1 MGHQQP
7 TKAPA
12 KRRLLRSLLR
22 DTAANTIM
30 LTAAALVP
38 LMAIVGG
45 GVDASRY
52 YMSAARLQAA
62 CDSGALA
69 ARRAMLT
76 DTYTTEHNQIALNF
90 FDYNF
95 NNGLYGTTNR
105 TRTFTSN
112 GQGLVTGN
120 ASVVLP
126 TVIMSAFGYQSFNIA
141 VICSADINISNT
153 DIMFVLDTT
162 GSMGTTNSGD
172 SVSRIQ
178 GLRNAV
184 MGFYDTVKASTSGSA
199 QVRFGAVAYSTNVN
213 VGHLLPSTYIADSHT
228 YQSRVPEFRTETRV
242 IQEWN
247 GITVG
252 DTILISENLEW
263 VPKETFNF
271 GSGVESHLYF
281 RNRSGDPSRNNNADR
296 DLCQITINN
305 KTYTVN
311 GESWRVTGATYML
324 NQWGSA
330 PVNTRAGCRATVR
343 KTRLATEADVI
354 PEITEDYQVFDN
366 KYTYRPV
373 TYNVSGLKNGGSIS
387 LPTGV
392 GGALETHTWN
402 GCIEEAQTLNQDTFD
417 PRPADAFDININ
429 LIPTTEAQR
438 WKPTL
443 PNAVWERRNSDGDR
457 QFSNRTTS
465 DANLDRPS
473 ARCPSPAFRLT
484 NISRENLQNFVN
496 GLVAEGNTY
505 HNIGMVWGARL
516 ISPSGMFAA
525 TNNSAPNG
533 DPIARHIVFMTDGAL
548 EPSETTYSSYGME
561 WWDRRITTDGSSNHV
576 ARHDARL
583 QAICKAAKEENI
595 SIWVVAFGTSLTSNL
610 TTCASP
616 GRAYQANNNTQ
627 LNAAFQEIAQKI
639 AALRLTQ

>member
-7 TKAPA
+7 A
-12 KRRLLRSLLR
+12 KSPKTGRILRSLLR
-22 DTAANTIM
+22 DSTANTII
-30 LTAAALVP
+30 LAAAALVP
-38 LMAIVGG
+38 MMAIVGG

-62 CDSGALA
+62 CDAGALA

-76 DTYTTEHNQIALNF
+76 DAYTTEHNQIALNF

-95 NNGLYGTTNR
+95 SNNLYGTTNR

-141 VICSADINISNT
+141 VTCSADINISNT

-162 GSMGTTNSGD
+162 GSMGSTNSGD
-172 SVSRIQ
+172 SVNRIQ

-199 QVRFGAVAYSTNVN
+199 QVRFGAVAYSTNAN
-213 VGHLLPSTYIADSHT
+213 VGHLLPSQYIADSHT
-228 YQSRVPEFRTETRV
+228 YQSRVPNFRTETRV
-242 IQEWN
+242 VQEGN
-247 GITVG
+247 GIEVG
-252 DTILISENLEW
+252 DTIFISEGQEW
-263 VPKETFNF
+263 VPKSTANF

-281 RNRSGDPSRNNNADR
+281 NNRAGDPSRNDNADR
-296 DLCQITINN
+296 TLCQSTINN

-311 GESWRVTGATYML
+311 GQSWRVTGASYIR
-324 NQWGSA
+324 NQWRDA
-330 PVNTRAGCRATVR
+330 PINTRAGCRATVR
-343 KTRLATEADVI
+343 KTRLATEDDVI
-354 PEITEDYQVFDN
+354 PEITEDFEVFDN
-366 KYTYRPV
+366 YTYRPV

-392 GGALETHTWN
+392 AGAMETHTWN
-402 GCIEEAQTLNQDTFD
+402 GCIEEAQTLNQASFD

-443 PNAVWERRNSDGDR
+443 PQGVWERRNSSGDR
-457 QFSNRTTS
+457 QLSNRTTS

-473 ARCPSPAFRLT
+473 ALCPSPAFRLT
-484 NISRENLQNFVN
+484 NITRDNLQAFVD
-496 GLVAEGNTY
+496 GLVAQGNTY

-516 ISPSGMFAA
+516 ISPNGMFAA
-525 TNNSAPNG
+525 DNNSAPNG

-548 EPSETTYSSYGME
+548 EPNNNIYTSYGME
-561 WWDRRITTDGSSNHV
+561 WWDRRVTTDGGSNHV
-576 ARHDARL
+576 SRHDARL
-583 QAICKAAKEENI
+583 QAICRAAKEENI
-595 SIWVVAFGTSLTSNL
+595 SVWVVAFGTTLTSNL
-610 TTCASP
+610 VTCASP
-616 GRAYQANNNTQ
+616 GRAYQASNNDQ

>member
-1 MGHQQP
+1 MGHQQSA
-7 TKAPA
+7 KSPA
-12 KRRLLRSLLR
+12 TGRGLRSLLR
-22 DTAANTIM
+22 DSTANTIM
-30 LTAAALVP
+30 LAAAALVP
-38 LMAIVGG
+38 LMATVGG

-52 YMSAARLQAA
+52 YMTASRLQAA
-62 CDSGALA
+62 CDAGALA
-69 ARRAMLT
+69 ARRAMVT
-76 DTYTTEHNQIALNF
+76 DQYTTEHNQIALNF
-90 FDYNF
+90 FDFNF
-95 NNGLYGTTNR
+95 SNNLYGTTNR
-105 TRTFTSN
+105 TRSFTSN
-112 GQGLVTGN
+112 GKGLVTGN

-126 TVIMSAFGYQSFNIA
+126 TVIMSAFGYNTFNIA
-141 VICSADINISNT
+141 VTCSADINISNT

-162 GSMGTTNSGD
+162 GSMGSTNSGD
-172 SVSRIQ
+172 SVNRIQ

-213 VGHLLPSTYIADSHT
+213 VGHLLPSQYIADSHT
-228 YQSRVPEFRTETRV
+228 YQSRVANFRTETRV

-247 GITVG
+247 GISVG
-252 DTILISENLEW
+252 DTIFISEGPEW
-263 VPKETFNF
+263 IPKNTANF

-281 RNRSGDPSRNNNADR
+281 KNRAGRPDRNDNDDR
-296 DLCQITINN
+296 DLCEDDLNG
-305 KTYTVN
+305 TYTVN
-311 GESWRVTGATYML
+311 GQTWRVRNADYIR
-324 NQWGSA
+324 NQWPDA
-330 PVNTRAGCRATVR
+330 PIDTRAGCRATVR
-343 KTRLATEADVI
+343 KTRLATQDDVI

-366 KYTYRPV
+366 YTYRPV

-392 GGALETHTWN
+392 AGAMETHTWN
-402 GCIEEAQTLNQDTFD
+402 GCIEEAQTLNQASFD

-443 PNAVWERRNSDGDR
+443 PNALWERRNSSGDR
-457 QFSNRTTS
+457 QLSNRTTS

-473 ARCPSPAFRLT
+473 ALCPLPAFRLT
-484 NISRENLQNFVN
+484 NITRDNLQAFVN
-496 GLVAEGNTY
+496 GLVAQGNTY

-525 TNNSAPNG
+525 DNNSAPNG

-548 EPSETTYSSYGME
+548 EPNNNIYSSYGME
-561 WWDRRITTDGSSNHV
+561 WWDRRVTTDGNSNHV
-576 ARHDARL
+576 SRHDARL
-583 QAICKAAKEENI
+583 QAICRAAKEENI
-595 SIWVVAFGTSLTSNL
+595 SVWVVAFGTTLTSNL
-610 TTCASP
+610 VTCASP
-616 GRAYQANNNTQ
+616 GRAYQASNNDQ

>member
-7 TKAPA
+7 AMSRVTGRA
-12 KRRLLRSLLR
+12 LRSLLR
-22 DTAANTIM
+22 DSTANTIA
-30 LTAAALVP
+30 LAAAALVP

-52 YMSAARLQAA
+52 YMAASRLQSA
-62 CDSGALA
+62 CDAGALA
-69 ARRAMLT
+69 ARRAMVT
-76 DTYTTEHNQIALNF
+76 DVFTTQHNQIAQNF
-90 FDYNF
+90 FDFNF
-95 NNGLYGTTNR
+95 ADGLYSSTNR

-112 GQGLVTGN
+112 GKGLVTGN

-126 TVIMSAFGYQSFNIA
+126 TAIMSAFGYQSFNIS
-141 VICSADINISNT
+141 VTCSADINISNT

-162 GSMGTTNSGD
+162 GSMNTVNSGD
-172 SVSRIQ
+172 SVSRIA
-178 GLRNAV
+178 GLRSAV
-184 MGFYDTVKASTSGSA
+184 MGFYDTVKESTSGSA
-199 QVRFGAVAYSTNVN
+199 QVRFGAVSYSTNVN

-228 YQSRVPEFRTETRV
+228 YQSRVANFRDETR
-242 IQEWN
+242 IIPGN
-247 GITVG
+247 GVKVG
-252 DTILISENLEW
+252 DPIFISQDLEW
-263 VPKETFNF
+263 IPKSTSNF

-281 RNRSGDPSRNNNADR
+281 RNRSNNVNRANDADKELCED
-296 DLCQITINN
+296 DLAG
-305 KTYTVN
+305 TYTVN
-311 GESWRVTGATYML
+311 GQTWTVTNPVYVL
-324 NQWGSA
+324 NQWGAA
-330 PVNTRAGCRATVR
+330 PKESRAGCQATVR
-343 KTRLATEADVI
+343 KTRPATLADVI
-354 PEITEDYQVFDN
+354 PDSTEVYQVFN
-366 KYTYRPV
+366 NYTYRPV

-392 GGALETHTWN
+392 GGAMETHTWN
-402 GCIEEAQTLNQDTFD
+402 GCIEEAQTLNQDSFD
-417 PRPADAFDININ
+417 PRPANAFDININ

-457 QFSNRTTS
+457 QLSNRTTS
-465 DANLDRPS
+465 NANLDRPS
-473 ARCPSPAFRLT
+473 AHCPAPAFRLT
-484 NISRENLQNFVN
+484 NITRDALEAYVN
-496 GLVAEGNTY
+496 GLVAQGNTY

-525 TNNSAPNG
+525 ANNSAPNG

-595 SIWVVAFGTSLTSNL
+595 SVWVVAFGTTLTSNL
-610 TTCASP
+610 TSCASP
-616 GRAYQANNNTQ
+616 GRAYQASNNTQ

>member
-1 MGHQQP
+1 
-7 TKAPA
+7 
-12 KRRLLRSLLR
+12 
-22 DTAANTIM
+22 
-30 LTAAALVP
+30 
-38 LMAIVGG
+38 
-45 GVDASRY
+45 
-52 YMSAARLQAA
+52 MSAARLQSA
-62 CDSGALA
+62 CDAGALA
-69 ARRAMLT
+69 ARRAMVT
-76 DTYTTEHNQIALNF
+76 DEFTTTHRQTAENF
-90 FDYNF
+90 FDFNF
-95 NNGLYGTTNR
+95 NNNLYGTTNR

-126 TVIMSAFGYQSFNIA
+126 TVIMSAFGYQNFSIA
-141 VICSADINISNT
+141 VTCSADINISNT

-172 SVSRIQ
+172 SVNRIQ

-199 QVRFGAVAYSTNVN
+199 QVRFGAVAYSTNAN
-213 VGHLLPSTYIADSHT
+213 VGHLLPASYIADSHT
-228 YQSRVPEFRTETRV
+228 YQSRVPVYRTETRV

-247 GITVG
+247 GISVG
-252 DTILISENLEW
+252 DTIFISEGLEW
-263 VPKETFNF
+263 IPRLTSNF
-271 GSGVESHLYF
+271 GSGVTSHLYF
-281 RNRSGDPSRNNNADR
+281 NNRAGQPTQTNNADLER
-296 DLCQITINN
+296 CQITNNN

-311 GESWRVTGATYML
+311 GQSWRVTGATYIR
-324 NQWGSA
+324 NQWTSA
-330 PVNTRAGCRATVR
+330 PINTRAGCRATVR
-343 KTRLATEADVI
+343 KTRLATQDDVI

-366 KYTYRPV
+366 RYTYQPV

-392 GGALETHTWN
+392 AGAMETHTWN
-402 GCIEEAQTLNQDTFD
+402 GCIEEAQTLNQATFD
-417 PRPADAFDININ
+417 PRPANAFDININ

-443 PNAVWERRNSDGDR
+443 PNAVWERRNSSDER
-457 QFSNRTTS
+457 QLSNRTTS
-465 DANLDRPS
+465 DADLPRPS
-473 ARCPSPAFRLT
+473 ALCPSPAFRLS
-484 NISRENLQNFVN
+484 NISRANLQTFVN
-496 GLVAEGNTY
+496 GLVAQGNTY

-516 ISPSGMFAA
+516 ISPNGMFAA
-525 TNNSAPNG
+525 DNNSAPNG

-576 ARHDARL
+576 SRHDARL
-583 QAICKAAKEENI
+583 QAICRAAKEENI
-595 SIWVVAFGTSLTSNL
+595 SIWVVAFGTTLTSNL